1 MTTEEI
7 LKEMNVLEEKAA
19 KLREEI
25 VAIEDYYVAKPKI
38 DELEATTN
46 RMFEL
51 HQINQA
57 ALLENLFE
65 EFKNYFEL

>member
-1 MTTEEI
+1 MNTDEI

-25 VAIEDYYVAKPKI
+25 LAIEDYLVAKPKL
-38 DELEATTN
+38 DELEAITN

-51 HQINQA
+51 HQMNQA
-57 ALLENLFE
+57 LLLENLFE
-65 EFKNYFEL
+65 ELEEYLGL